1 MKNLIYLKSV
11 GSYLNQQKGIIYP
24 TLKNNQP
31 DTNCPMSLKY
41 DEISKE
47 WFDSLSSY
55 DMHLVNCVDTNRLFI

>member
-31 DTNCPMSLKY
+31 DTECPIFLKD
-41 DEISKE
+41 DEVSKE
-47 WFDSLSSY
+47 WFNSLSSD
-55 DMHLVNCVDTNRLFI
+55 DMHQVNLVDINRL